1 MCFPEIL
8 PDLHGYG
15 EFAANNAESPRH
27 GGMPWESRYHEVFP
41 PFCTPPHLPERRP
54 MTDASTPAKSDI
66 DPLVHSSLRE
76 ALIVSS
82 IWFAAMVWSITVCWT
97 MGYGRTKDELKLVFG
112 FPDWI
117 FWGIVV
123 PWLTCTIVS
132 WIFGAWF
139 VRDGELGKDVE
150 DADELG
156 LGG

>member
-1 MCFPEIL
+1 
-8 PDLHGYG
+8 
-15 EFAANNAESPRH
+15 
-27 GGMPWESRYHEVFP
+27 
-41 PFCTPPHLPERRP
+41 
-54 MTDASTPAKSDI
+54 MTDASTPATADI

-76 ALIVSS
+76 AMIVSS
-82 IWFAAMVWSITVCWT
+82 IWFSAMVWSITVCWT
-97 MGYGRTKDELKLVFG
+97 MGYGRTKDGLKLVFG

-123 PWLTCTIVS
+123 PWLTCTAVS

-139 VRDGELGKDVE
+139 VRDGELGRDVE